1 MDLYLK
7 VIANKQA
14 EADSRAYALDRAV
27 RCYEPS
33 GNSDCGTEDI
43 PKSTRKQW
51 FQTLHKDYPDS
62 PWASALKYYW

>member
-1 MDLYLK
+1 MDNYLK
-7 VIANKQA
+7 VIASKQA
-14 EADSRAYALDRAV
+14 AADARAYALARAV

-33 GNSDCGTEDI
+33 GNNQCGNQDI

-51 FQTLHKDYPDS
+51 FQALHKDYPDS